1 MCLAIPGKI
10 ISVTEADPVNRQGL
24 VDFEGIRKTVN
35 LSFLP
40 EASDGDYVL
49 VHVGF
54 AISKIDESHANRVFE
69 TLREMD
75 ELSDLAEGN
84 P

>member
-10 ISVTEADPVNRQGL
+10 VSITEEDAINRQGI
-24 VDFEGIRKTVN
+24 VDFEGIRNSVN

-40 EASDGDYVL
+40 EATNGDYVL

-54 AISKIDESHANRVFE
+54 AISQINEEHANSVFE

-75 ELSDLAEGN
+75 ELEDLKEES